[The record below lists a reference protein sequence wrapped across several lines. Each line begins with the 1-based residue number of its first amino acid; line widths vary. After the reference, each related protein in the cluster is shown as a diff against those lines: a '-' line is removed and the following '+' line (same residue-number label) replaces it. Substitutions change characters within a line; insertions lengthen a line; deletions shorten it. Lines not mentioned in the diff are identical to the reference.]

1 MWPGLVLLGAA
12 GAGLDTDL
20 GEVERVRNQP
30 RFDADVLDAVKG
42 NVAVLAREDAA
53 LDRDLVGADQK
64 AKARPG
70 QPGKDQRDEQ
80 EKAERRHD
88 IDPLAR
94 TADRGERG
102 QEIDR
107 ARPEPDDREQQIGRA
122 SSRERECQYV

>member
-1 MWPGLVLLGAA
+1 MIRRPPRSTRT
-12 GAGLDTDL
+12 DTL
-20 GEVERVRNQP
+20 FPYTTLFRS
-30 RFDADVLDAVKG
+30 
-42 NVAVLAREDAA
+42 

-94 TADRGERG
+94 NADRGERG

-107 ARPEPDDREQQIGRA
+107 ARPEPDDREQQCRRMQSLPAGPAERA
-122 SSRERECQYV
+122 DRKRTRLNSSHKCATRMPSSA